1 MSRKK
6 RREVSPE
13 MMEARQAAPK
23 VEALEARND
32 KEKARLAAKSRQHKK
47 EIDKEWVYVWQGGA
61 PR

>member
-6 RREVSPE
+6 RREVSLE
-13 MMEARQAAPK
+13 MM
-23 VEALEARND
+23 EALEARNE

-61 PR
+61 PQ